1 MPCGRI
7 ASIIS
12 GIKEEE
18 EEKIKNNFGERAK
31 GGIKFGR
38 KVCSDAKNKTDV
50 VMVE

>member
-1 MPCGRI
+1 MLCGRI

-12 GIKEEE
+12 GIKEE

-38 KVCSDAKNKTDV
+38 KVCSDAENKTDV